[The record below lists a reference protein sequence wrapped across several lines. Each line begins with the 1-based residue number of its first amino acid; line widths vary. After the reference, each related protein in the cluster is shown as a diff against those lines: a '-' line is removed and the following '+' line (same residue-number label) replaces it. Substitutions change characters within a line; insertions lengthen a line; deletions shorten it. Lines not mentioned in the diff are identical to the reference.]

1 MKTLCFGLMLS
12 FAAFSSLGEKLPCE
26 SFTAGAWVRL
36 PNADD
41 NWMLRRPYSFCSRGC
56 RQTGYQF
63 VLGSQDGKPEFKF
76 CNTNGVWQGL
86 LYTRKGAQSVMKLD
100 TWMHFAGVCE
110 NGKLTL
116 YMDGQPLAETTIKD
130 LPPSVS
136 GELNVNGRQ
145 DLPSHREGRLPGEI
159 SGAFVQ
165 PAAMSANAIAALV
178 ARERPTLPAMTA
190 FSLRRMPDLNKPL
203 PCVEEWARLRG
214 RFISPKASNCVARIV
229 KVAGVPRIEVDGR
242 VIDASTMLPGFKL
255 PPSETTKSVRE
266 FAAAG
271 INVYSDIFQTF
282 GDTGEWWKGEG
293 DYDFSAI
300 DARVRGLLDGAPDA
314 YVFPRLKLDPP
325 DWWRPLHPDEM
336 IGGQVRPTS
345 TVWRKLFSR
354 MLRDVVTHIENSDY
368 AAHVIGYQFGAMIGG
383 EWLSPLRER
392 PEHEIPL
399 TFEERANGPLESALL
414 AGGIIKEVTHDNKL
428 TGIFYGYDE
437 HYFPEHAR
445 LMDILRSDAIDFIAS
460 PTCYPHRREG
470 EPGRM
475 NTNFQASYRLHNK
488 VYWDEI
494 DIQTQ
499 FAIPRRL
506 AWHSQSMEETVGRM
520 KRAVGWALT
529 SGHEY
534 WWFLLFGNN
543 SFHDETIM
551 STVKACAEL
560 CANRPALPRKAEVAL
575 FSPVYIRRQGGTL
588 RADLVQELVNH
599 IVPTCGVPVD
609 SYELADLANPK
620 LPDYKAYLV
629 VGTDEMVPMPAHAG
643 VKTLRVRTG
652 HDRPTVDGLRDFF
665 EQAGAHVWCRSGD
678 VFSAGC
684 GFAMIHAVKSGKK
697 AISLPQEYGHAEWR
711 GEMRR
716 GETRI
721 LTLGSRSAY

>member
-1 MKTLCFGLMLS
+1 MLS
-12 FAAFSSLGEKLPCE
+12 VAASSTCAANIPDE
-26 SFTAGAWVRL
+26 SFTVGAWVRL
-36 PNADD
+36 PSADD
-41 NWMLRRPYSFCSRGC
+41 AWMLRRPYSFCSRGS
-56 RQTGYQF
+56 RQTGYRF
-63 VLGSQDGKPEFKF
+63 VLGSQDGKPEFTF
-76 CNTNGVWQGL
+76 CGTNGVWQGL
-86 LYTRKGAQSVMKLD
+86 RHSRTGAQAVMKLD
-100 TWMHFAGVCE
+100 TWMHFAGVYE
-110 NGKLTL
+110 NGTMTL
-116 YMDGQPLAETTIKD
+116 YFDGRPLATTSVNTR
-130 LPPSVS
+130 PPSVA
-136 GELNVNGRQ
+136 GELDVNGRQ
-145 DLPSHREGRLPGEI
+145 DLPSHREGRVPGEVT
-159 SGAFVQ
+159 GAFELPVARS
-165 PAAMSANAIAALV
+165 AAEIAAHV

-190 FSLRRMPDLNKPL
+190 FSQRKLPDLNKPL
-203 PCVEEWARLRG
+203 PCVEEWARQRG
-214 RFISPKASNCVARIV
+214 RVIRPKASNCVARIV

-242 VIDASTMLPGFKL
+242 VIDASAMLPGFKL
-255 PPSETTKSVRE
+255 PPSETAKSVRE

-271 INVYSDIFQTF
+271 INVFSDIVQTF
-282 GDTGEWWKGEG
+282 GDTGEWWKSEG
-293 DYDFSAI
+293 VYDFAAI
-300 DARVRGLLDGAPDA
+300 DARIRGLLNGAPDA

-325 DWWRPLHPDEM
+325 DWWRPLHPDDM

-345 TVWRKLFSR
+345 RAWRQLFSR
-354 MLRDVVTHIENSDY
+354 MLRDVVTHIERSDY

-414 AGGIIKEVTHDNKL
+414 AGGIIKEITHGNKI
-428 TGIFYGYDE
+428 TGVFYGYDE

-445 LMDILRSDAIDFIAS
+445 LMDILTSDVIDFIAS

-488 VYWDEI
+488 VYWNEI

-529 SGHEY
+529 SGHDY

-551 STVKACAEL
+551 ATVRECAEL
-560 CANRPALPRKAEVAL
+560 CAKRPALPRKAEVAF
-575 FSPVYIRRQGGTL
+575 FSPVYVRRRGGTL

-599 IVPTCGVPVD
+599 TVPTCGVPVD
-609 SYELADLANPK
+609 AYELADLANPD

-629 VGTDEMVPMPAHAG
+629 VGTDESMPVPAHAG

-652 HDRPTVDGLRDFF
+652 HDRPTVAGLRDFF

-684 GFAMIHAVKSGKK
+684 GFAMIHAVKDGEKT
-697 AISLPQEYGHAEWR
+697 ISLPAEYGSAEWR
-711 GEMRR
+711 GTMHR

-721 LTLGSRSAY
+721 LDLSSFQRN